1 MLTYATMLCQPA
13 PTATPVHE
21 SFKVIVKNLRYIL
34 LLLLKK
40 ITTQYLM
47 QAKTQLPRQR
57 QLPTLQKTQFVE
69 AVFSAA
75 VY

>member
-13 PTATPVHE
+13 PTATPVHN
-21 SFKVIVKNLRYIL
+21 SFKVIVKNLRYI
-34 LLLLKK
+34 LLLKK

-57 QLPTLQKTQFVE
+57 QLPRQPKYIYDSQKTDN
-69 AVFSAA
+69 
-75 VY
+75 

>member
-13 PTATPVHE
+13 PTATPVHN

-34 LLLLKK
+34 LLKK
-40 ITTQYLM
+40 IITQYLM

-57 QLPTLQKTQFVE
+57 QLPRQPKYIYDSQQTDN
-69 AVFSAA
+69 
-75 VY
+75 

>member
-13 PTATPVHE
+13 PTATPVHN
-21 SFKVIVKNLRYIL
+21 SFKVIVKNLRYI
-34 LLLLKK
+34 LLLKK

-57 QLPTLQKTQFVE
+57 QLPRQPKYIYDSQQTDN
-69 AVFSAA
+69 
-75 VY
+75 